1 MPNDSETA
9 PDTAR
14 TTASHQIS
22 QPIQIVSI
30 VFYAGFAIS
39 LSIVAMAMFGLVGIG
54 LAALFAWQWGRIPA
68 LSGRIALDD
77 ALDDAATTLG
87 FNLKVAST
95 QSSGNQSFDAY
106 REALMQRLEKEQSQF
121 EGFLVRLR
129 DAKDKHQFDQF
140 MDDHAKASRRGPQT
154 DTETVGA

>member
-9 PDTAR
+9 PDTSR

-22 QPIQIVSI
+22 QPVQIVSI

-39 LSIVAMAMFGLVGIG
+39 VSIVAMAMFGLVGVL

-68 LSGRIALDD
+68 LSGRMALDD
-77 ALDDAATTLG
+77 VVTTLSL
-87 FNLKVAST
+87 NLSDAST

-106 REALMQRLEKEQSQF
+106 RKALMQRLEKEQSQF

-129 DAKDKHQFDQF
+129 NAKDKHQFDKF
-140 MDDHAKASRRGPQT
+140 MDDHARATRPGAQT
-154 DTETVGA
+154 GSETVGA